1 MIPWFDEEEQAL
13 EVDGEA
19 VAGALGQAVR
29 LVPDY
34 LVPQYL
40 AALNH
45 PERKARRQLH
55 QALAGKPCQRAFEN
69 ESTVGRC

>member
-34 LVPQYL
+34 LVPQYP

-45 PERKARRQLH
+45 PER
-55 QALAGKPCQRAFEN
+55 
-69 ESTVGRC
+69 